1 MDEDFDALPGG
12 DEYLDEEHLDGDHVE
27 EDSKHRVR
35 HRWKV
40 AAAAANKAA
49 RDAEAATAKL
59 FNEDSFFGD
68 RGHRVSLIHNSSN
81 MIAVDGNANDVKPA
95 ASAFRGAGERA
106 TVVAPLTRDRS
117 GDMADQMLK
126 DTGDTTHGL
135 KRSSDVWRP
144 HTPARWPTTWDFLV
158 GTVRGKTLLLCG
170 IAVALVGGG
179 AVVWAR
185 LCGANRSGLS
195 NAQFWEA
202 LWLSWG
208 LFFDPGTQT
217 GVEPDDFFAVKLV
230 ALALSVFGFVFN
242 LTVLGVVVDA
252 IRGLMDKWERTRS
265 RLIYNGHTIILG
277 WTDKTARSSSARSR
291 APTRIASSSSN
302 DRAAHPRHPPL
313 SAPPRS
319 SSSSA
324 SCSRSSAGA
333 RSARGARASGGAG

>member
-12 DEYLDEEHLDGDHVE
+12 DEYLDEEHLDEHHVE

-170 IAVALVGGG
+170 IAVALGGG

-202 LWLSWG
+202 
-208 LFFDPGTQT
+208 PGRA
-217 GVEPDDFFAVKLV
+217 GAVLRPGHRRRRIDDFFAVKLPRSR
-230 ALALSVFGFVFN
+230 SVFGFVFN
-242 LTVLGVVVDA
+242 LTVLGVVDA

-302 DRAAHPRHPPL
+302 DGAAHPRHPPL